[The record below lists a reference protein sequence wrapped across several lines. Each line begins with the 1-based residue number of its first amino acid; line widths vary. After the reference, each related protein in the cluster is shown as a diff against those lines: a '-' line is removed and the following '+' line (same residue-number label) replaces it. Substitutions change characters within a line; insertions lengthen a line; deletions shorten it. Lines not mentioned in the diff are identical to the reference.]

1 MWYNTSIFVETVEVT
16 EMKKLAVVAIV
27 ATMLFGTVNMPVDAS
42 TTELRDQ
49 LVALGVPSDSAN
61 NLVTYLQTID
71 LSDKDKVVIG
81 ELVKQAYAILDGR
94 TDLITLSDIEKQSLI
109 DLAKKIL
116 PKFGLVLKYDN
127 VNGMD
132 TITLVTV
139 NRQQILVLNRMDLF
153 EVLHNFDTGMIKVI
167 ETMIDMTMKIVLGTN
182 TPESGSVTPMPNDS
196 LNNTGTQLPPMIMAG
211 AGLVVVATGLMFVSK
226 RNMQE

>member
-1 MWYNTSIFVETVEVT
+1 MAYLYISIYS
-16 EMKKLAVVAIV
+16 AVNIQ
-27 ATMLFGTVNMPVDAS
+27 VNAS

-71 LSDKDKVVIG
+71 LSDKDKATIE
-81 ELVKQAYAILDGR
+81 ELVKQAYAIIDGR
-94 TDLITLSDIEKQSLI
+94 TDLTTLSDVEKQNLI
-109 DLAKKIL
+109 DLAKKTAS
-116 PKFGLVLKYDN
+116 KVGLVLKYDV

-132 TITLVTV
+132 TIILVTV
-139 NRQQILVLNRMDLF
+139 NGQQILGLNGMDLF